1 MFGDLKL
8 LNMASALAR
17 HAADRHQVLAG
28 NIANAD
34 TAGYKA
40 KDVEPFAEAFL
51 KSQSSHVSLATST
64 AESAG
69 DAWRIVNSS
78 TPGAASP
85 NGNTVSLEDQMIRTS
100 EAQQSHAAATAIY
113 KKSLDILR
121 LTLGRNA

>member
-17 HAADRHQVLAG
+17 HAANRHQVLAS

-40 KDVEPFAEAFL
+40 KDIEPFAEAFL
-51 KSQSSHVSLATST
+51 RSQSSHVRLATST
-64 AESAG
+64 AGSNG
-69 DAWRIVNSS
+69 DSWRIVYSDAS
-78 TPGAASP
+78 GASP
-85 NGNTVSLEDQMIRTS
+85 NGNSVSLEDQMIRTA

-113 KKSLDILR
+113 KKSIEILR
-121 LTLGRNA
+121 MTLGRNA

>member
-17 HAADRHQVLAG
+17 HAADRHQVLAS

-40 KDVEPFAEAFL
+40 KDVEPFAEAFVR
-51 KSQSSHVSLATST
+51 SQSHVTLMTGASDSRG
-64 AESAG
+64 ES
-69 DAWRIVNSS
+69 WRIVNSS

-113 KKSLDILR
+113 KKSIEILR